1 MLLLKIAKVTNTF
14 ALLSCD
20 WRDDQIRI
28 LQGASNILMGHPL
41 LQNICFIFNITP
53 KFSIQS
59 QSSLKLH
66 TKFIRLKN
74 RTSVHSKRFHN
85 IQRAMNNKKQILCVE
100 DDAAILMPLRYAL
113 EREEWQVTWANTGT
127 QAITFVQQQ
136 TFDFIIL
143 DVGLPDIN
151 GFDVCKKIRQF
162 NHTPLL
168 FLTARDDEIDR
179 IVGLEIGADDYCT
192 KPFSS
197 REIVSRI
204 KAIWRRMD
212 IQSQLQAAQSTIEIQ
227 AIIAK
232 TWQCIDE
239 SLQIHYQGSALQLT
253 RYEYRLLKLL
263 IDHPEQ
269 VFSRQQL
276 MDHIWEH
283 PEHSLERTVDTHI
296 KSLRQKLKHISAE
309 HDPITTHRG
318 FGYSLKRM

>member
-1 MLLLKIAKVTNTF
+1 M
-14 ALLSCD
+14 
-20 WRDDQIRI
+20 
-28 LQGASNILMGHPL
+28 H
-41 LQNICFIFNITP
+41 
-53 KFSIQS
+53 
-59 QSSLKLH
+59 
-66 TKFIRLKN
+66 
-74 RTSVHSKRFHN
+74 
-85 IQRAMNNKKQILCVE
+85 NKKQILCVE

-113 EREEWQVTWANTGT
+113 EREDWVVSWANTGT
-127 QAITFVQQQ
+127 QAIAMVEQQ

-143 DVGLPDIN
+143 DVGLPDLN
-151 GFDVCKKIRQF
+151 GFEVCKKIRHF
-162 NHTPLL
+162 NQTPLL

-204 KAIWRRMD
+204 KAIWRRME
-212 IQSQLQAAQSTIEIQ
+212 IQNQLQQQNKTTLVDVKATTS
-227 AIIAK
+227 K
-232 TWQCIDE
+232 TWQCQDE
-239 SLQIHYQGSALQLT
+239 SIQIQYLGTALQLT

-296 KSLRQKLKHISAE
+296 KGLRQKLRYISTE
-309 HDPITTHRG
+309 HDPIITHRG
-318 FGYSLKRM
+318 FGYSMKRLD

>member
-1 MLLLKIAKVTNTF
+1 
-14 ALLSCD
+14 
-20 WRDDQIRI
+20 
-28 LQGASNILMGHPL
+28 
-41 LQNICFIFNITP
+41 
-53 KFSIQS
+53 
-59 QSSLKLH
+59 
-66 TKFIRLKN
+66 
-74 RTSVHSKRFHN
+74 
-85 IQRAMNNKKQILCVE
+85 MNNKKQILCVE

-127 QAITFVQQQ
+127 QAISFVQQQ

-204 KAIWRRMD
+204 KAIWRRME
-212 IQSQLQAAQSTIEIQ
+212 IQSQLRPVQNTIETQGITTK
-227 AIIAK
+227 I
-232 TWQCIDE
+232 WQCMDE

-296 KSLRQKLKHISAE
+296 KSLRQKLKQISAE

-318 FGYSLKRM
+318 FGYSLKRML

>member
-1 MLLLKIAKVTNTF
+1 M
-14 ALLSCD
+14 
-20 WRDDQIRI
+20 
-28 LQGASNILMGHPL
+28 H
-41 LQNICFIFNITP
+41 
-53 KFSIQS
+53 
-59 QSSLKLH
+59 
-66 TKFIRLKN
+66 
-74 RTSVHSKRFHN
+74 
-85 IQRAMNNKKQILCVE
+85 NKKQILCVE

-113 EREEWQVTWANTGT
+113 EREDWVVSWANTGT
-127 QAITFVQQQ
+127 QAIFMVEQQ

-143 DVGLPDIN
+143 DVGLPDLN
-151 GFDVCKKIRQF
+151 GFEVCKKIRHF
-162 NHTPLL
+162 NQTPLL

-204 KAIWRRMD
+204 KAIWRRME
-212 IQSQLQAAQSTIEIQ
+212 IQNQLQQQNKTTLVEVKATTS
-227 AIIAK
+227 K
-232 TWQCIDE
+232 TWQCQDE
-239 SLQIHYQGSALQLT
+239 SIQIQYLGTALQLT

-296 KSLRQKLKHISAE
+296 KGLRQKLRYISTE
-309 HDPITTHRG
+309 HDPIITHRG
-318 FGYSLKRM
+318 FGYSMKRLD

>member
-1 MLLLKIAKVTNTF
+1 
-14 ALLSCD
+14 
-20 WRDDQIRI
+20 
-28 LQGASNILMGHPL
+28 
-41 LQNICFIFNITP
+41 
-53 KFSIQS
+53 
-59 QSSLKLH
+59 
-66 TKFIRLKN
+66 
-74 RTSVHSKRFHN
+74 
-85 IQRAMNNKKQILCVE
+85 MNNKKQILCVE

-113 EREEWQVTWANTGT
+113 EREDWQVTWANTGT
-127 QAITFVQQQ
+127 QAIADVQQQ
-136 TFDFIIL
+136 NFDFIIL
-143 DVGLPDIN
+143 DVGLPDLN

-204 KAIWRRMD
+204 KAIWRRME
-212 IQSQLQAAQSTIEIQ
+212 IQHQLQHTPSNENVRTEITIEPLT
-227 AIIAK
+227 ASAK
-232 TWQCIDE
+232 VWHCVE
-239 SLQIHYQGSALQLT
+239 EALQIYYFGTMLQLT
-253 RYEYRLLKLL
+253 RYEYRLLKLF

-296 KSLRQKLKHISAE
+296 KSLRQKLKLITAI
-309 HDPITTHRG
+309 HDPIQTHRG
-318 FGYSLKRM
+318 FGYSLKRMQ

>member
-1 MLLLKIAKVTNTF
+1 
-14 ALLSCD
+14 
-20 WRDDQIRI
+20 
-28 LQGASNILMGHPL
+28 
-41 LQNICFIFNITP
+41 
-53 KFSIQS
+53 
-59 QSSLKLH
+59 
-66 TKFIRLKN
+66 
-74 RTSVHSKRFHN
+74 
-85 IQRAMNNKKQILCVE
+85 MNNKKQILCVE

-212 IQSQLQAAQSTIEIQ
+212 IQSQLQAAQSMIETQ
-227 AIIAK
+227 TIIAK

>member
-1 MLLLKIAKVTNTF
+1 
-14 ALLSCD
+14 
-20 WRDDQIRI
+20 
-28 LQGASNILMGHPL
+28 
-41 LQNICFIFNITP
+41 
-53 KFSIQS
+53 
-59 QSSLKLH
+59 
-66 TKFIRLKN
+66 
-74 RTSVHSKRFHN
+74 
-85 IQRAMNNKKQILCVE
+85 MNNKKQILCVE

-113 EREEWQVTWANTGT
+113 EREEWQVTWANTGS
-127 QAITFVQQQ
+127 QAIASVQQQ

-212 IQSQLQAAQSTIEIQ
+212 IQSQLQPAQSTIETQ
-227 AIIAK
+227 TIIAK

>member
-1 MLLLKIAKVTNTF
+1 
-14 ALLSCD
+14 
-20 WRDDQIRI
+20 
-28 LQGASNILMGHPL
+28 
-41 LQNICFIFNITP
+41 
-53 KFSIQS
+53 
-59 QSSLKLH
+59 
-66 TKFIRLKN
+66 
-74 RTSVHSKRFHN
+74 
-85 IQRAMNNKKQILCVE
+85 MNNKKQILCVE

-113 EREEWQVTWANTGT
+113 EREEWQVTWANTGS
-127 QAITFVQQQ
+127 QAIAFVQQQ

-212 IQSQLQAAQSTIEIQ
+212 IQSQLQPAQSTIETQ
-227 AIIAK
+227 TIIAK

-276 MDHIWEH
+276 MDHVWEH

-296 KSLRQKLKHISAE
+296 KSIRNKLKQISPE
-309 HDPITTHRG
+309 QDPIETHRG
-318 FGYSLKRM
+318 FGYSLELN

>member
-1 MLLLKIAKVTNTF
+1 
-14 ALLSCD
+14 
-20 WRDDQIRI
+20 
-28 LQGASNILMGHPL
+28 
-41 LQNICFIFNITP
+41 
-53 KFSIQS
+53 
-59 QSSLKLH
+59 
-66 TKFIRLKN
+66 
-74 RTSVHSKRFHN
+74 
-85 IQRAMNNKKQILCVE
+85 MNNKKQILCVE

-113 EREEWQVTWANTGT
+113 EREEWQVTWANTSS
-127 QAITFVQQQ
+127 QAIAFVQQQ

-212 IQSQLQAAQSTIEIQ
+212 IQSQLQPAQSTIETQ
-227 AIIAK
+227 TIIAK

>member
-1 MLLLKIAKVTNTF
+1 M
-14 ALLSCD
+14 
-20 WRDDQIRI
+20 
-28 LQGASNILMGHPL
+28 H
-41 LQNICFIFNITP
+41 
-53 KFSIQS
+53 
-59 QSSLKLH
+59 
-66 TKFIRLKN
+66 
-74 RTSVHSKRFHN
+74 
-85 IQRAMNNKKQILCVE
+85 NKKQILCVE

-113 EREEWQVTWANTGT
+113 EREDWVVSWANTGT
-127 QAITFVQQQ
+127 QAIAMVEQQ

-143 DVGLPDIN
+143 DVGLPDLN
-151 GFDVCKKIRQF
+151 GFEVCKKIRHF
-162 NHTPLL
+162 NQTPLL

-204 KAIWRRMD
+204 KAIWRRME
-212 IQSQLQAAQSTIEIQ
+212 IQNQLQQQNKTTLVDVKATTS
-227 AIIAK
+227 K
-232 TWQCIDE
+232 TWQCQDE
-239 SLQIHYQGSALQLT
+239 SIQIQYLGTVLQLT

-296 KSLRQKLKHISAE
+296 KGLRQKLRYISTE
-309 HDPITTHRG
+309 HDPIITHRG
-318 FGYSLKRM
+318 FGYSMKRLD

>member
-1 MLLLKIAKVTNTF
+1 
-14 ALLSCD
+14 
-20 WRDDQIRI
+20 
-28 LQGASNILMGHPL
+28 
-41 LQNICFIFNITP
+41 
-53 KFSIQS
+53 
-59 QSSLKLH
+59 
-66 TKFIRLKN
+66 
-74 RTSVHSKRFHN
+74 
-85 IQRAMNNKKQILCVE
+85 MNNKKQILCVE

-113 EREEWQVTWANTGT
+113 EREDWQVTWANTGT
-127 QAITFVQQQ
+127 QAIADVRQQN
-136 TFDFIIL
+136 FDFIIL
-143 DVGLPDIN
+143 DVGLPDLN

-204 KAIWRRMD
+204 KAIWRRME
-212 IQSQLQAAQSTIEIQ
+212 IQHQLQHTPSNENVRTEITIEPLT
-227 AIIAK
+227 ASAK
-232 TWQCIDE
+232 VWHCVE
-239 SLQIHYQGSALQLT
+239 EALQIYYFGTMLQLT
-253 RYEYRLLKLL
+253 RYEYRLLKLF

-296 KSLRQKLKHISAE
+296 KSLRQKLKLITAI
-309 HDPITTHRG
+309 HDPIQTHRG
-318 FGYSLKRM
+318 FGYSLKRMQ

>member
-1 MLLLKIAKVTNTF
+1 M
-14 ALLSCD
+14 
-20 WRDDQIRI
+20 
-28 LQGASNILMGHPL
+28 H
-41 LQNICFIFNITP
+41 
-53 KFSIQS
+53 
-59 QSSLKLH
+59 
-66 TKFIRLKN
+66 
-74 RTSVHSKRFHN
+74 
-85 IQRAMNNKKQILCVE
+85 NKKQILCVE

-113 EREEWQVTWANTGT
+113 EREDWVVSWANTGT
-127 QAITFVQQQ
+127 QAIAMVEQQ

-143 DVGLPDIN
+143 DVGLPDLN
-151 GFDVCKKIRQF
+151 GFEVCKKIRHF
-162 NHTPLL
+162 NQTPLL

-204 KAIWRRMD
+204 KAIWRRME
-212 IQSQLQAAQSTIEIQ
+212 IQNQLQQQNKTTLVEVKATTS
-227 AIIAK
+227 K
-232 TWQCIDE
+232 TWQCQDE
-239 SLQIHYQGSALQLT
+239 SIQIQYLGTALQLT

-296 KSLRQKLKHISAE
+296 KGLRQKLRYISTE
-309 HDPITTHRG
+309 HDPIITHRG
-318 FGYSLKRM
+318 FGYSMKRLD